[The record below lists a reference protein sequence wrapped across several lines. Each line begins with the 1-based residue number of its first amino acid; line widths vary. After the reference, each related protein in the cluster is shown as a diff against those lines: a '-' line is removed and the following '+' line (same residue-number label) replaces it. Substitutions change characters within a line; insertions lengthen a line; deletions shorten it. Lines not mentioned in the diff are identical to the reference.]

1 MNHIP
6 VLRENTDPLRQGLAA
21 TSVYQPPPHPLES
34 AQLKFHQNEVQFKRV
49 ALDNI
54 FGTHMPMRLQM
65 EQAILSE
72 FQRLPT
78 LHSDYVGLET
88 MLGIDEDIGF
98 EDFLTDP
105 TSPEYGV
112 DVHQVMES
120 KLGL

>member
-1 MNHIP
+1 
-6 VLRENTDPLRQGLAA
+6 
-21 TSVYQPPPHPLES
+21 
-34 AQLKFHQNEVQFKRV
+34 
-49 ALDNI
+49 
-54 FGTHMPMRLQM
+54 MPMRLQM

-78 LHSDYVGLET
+78 LHSDFIGLET
-88 MLGIDEDIGF
+88 MLGIDEEIGF
-98 EDFLTDP
+98 EDFLTGAAFYPHPIYFIPCAHSFSQDL

>member
-1 MNHIP
+1 VN
-6 VLRENTDPLRQGLAA
+6 RENPEPLRNGIASA
-21 TSVYQPPPHPLES
+21 SVYQPPKHPLET
-34 AQLKFHQNEVQFKRV
+34 AQLNFRKNDHQFRRI

-72 FQRLPT
+72 FQRLPS
-78 LHSDYVGLET
+78 LHSDFTGLET

-98 EDFLTDP
+98 EDFLSDP

-112 DVHQVMES
+112 DVHQVMEH